1 MAVFYVDK
9 KRIAAGVL
17 CGILSLIMLVP
28 MASLLYSASYMVLE
42 AKEAYPDGMSEGEKF
57 YLAKIIPL
65 VLVPIAL
72 YIIEAIMYFGCNR
85 RTALKMNI
93 IFTLMFLA
101 RAGYYVWL
109 YMNADMSGFDMH
121 TLVWHMI
128 FMVAIYFAAMMTAN
142 HKVFFRDWYV
152 VIVICAAIIV
162 YGIVNVFL
170 KDVLPVFVQVFDIS
184 DGTFLEKVF
193 EFGKNWKG
201 LGELS
206 YYVQVLIFMI
216 YMIIA
221 GNDYLNE

>member
-17 CGILSLIMLVP
+17 CGILSLIMLLP
-28 MASLLYSASYMVLE
+28 LASMLYSACYMYME
-42 AKEAYPDGMSEGEKF
+42 ANEAEELSEATAFYMS
-57 YLAKIIPL
+57 KIIPL
-65 VLVPIAL
+65 VLVPIVL
-72 YIIEAIMYFGCNR
+72 YIVEAIMYFGCNR
-85 RTALKMNI
+85 HTSRKMNI
-93 IFTLMFLA
+93 TFTLVFLA
-101 RAGYYVWL
+101 RACYFGWL
-109 YMNADMSGFDMH
+109 YMKADISGFDM
-121 TLVWHMI
+121 TALIWHMV
-128 FMVAIYFAAMMTAN
+128 FLVAIYFAAMMTAN
-142 HKVFFRDWYV
+142 HKVIFRDWYV

-162 YGIVNVFL
+162 YGIINVFL